1 MNKGKVY
8 LIGAG
13 PGDPELLSIA
23 GYRAILDSKAVI
35 MDHLLQPDF
44 LERLGIPCKQKV
56 IHHLGDANTHWS
68 QKEISRTLLHFARNG
83 WNVARLKG
91 GDPFVF
97 GRGFEEMKYLSD
109 HAVPYEIIPG
119 MSAATAVPAA
129 AGLSLT
135 HRESA
140 RSFAVVTAKT
150 IGGEIH
156 KHLPRADS
164 LVIMMGV
171 AALEAIVEKLLSD
184 GWNSCSPAAIIERGT
199 LTWERHVQG
208 PLGRIVALAREHS
221 VRSPA
226 CIVVGEV
233 ARTPHRLQPKPTIL
247 FTGIDPTA
255 FRSLGTL
262 IHWPALKV
270 IRNQAAEM
278 EFTKVLED
286 LQEKRFSN
294 ILFCDSLGVNTFFRM
309 LGESEADARVFGGT
323 HVTAANAMV
332 RRSLFSQRI
341 SPDDTGMSHHALHRG
356 RKDGE
361 VLLVAGTHL
370 PGRLHDI
377 FLSNEK
383 NISSLLLNRLVFH
396 PELGRSLPQFDAAYF
411 VSPRGVE
418 AYAQSYGC
426 EVFQGEVWC
435 LGEATRIAASRW
447 NSDARVVIPQ
457 AYTSSD
463 RFEMI

>member
-1 MNKGKVY
+1 
-8 LIGAG
+8 
-13 PGDPELLSIA
+13 
-23 GYRAILDSKAVI
+23 
-35 MDHLLQPDF
+35 
-44 LERLGIPCKQKV
+44 
-56 IHHLGDANTHWS
+56 
-68 QKEISRTLLHFARNG
+68 
-83 WNVARLKG
+83 
-91 GDPFVF
+91 
-97 GRGFEEMKYLSD
+97 
-109 HAVPYEIIPG
+109 
-119 MSAATAVPAA
+119 
-129 AGLSLT
+129 
-135 HRESA
+135 
-140 RSFAVVTAKT
+140 
-150 IGGEIH
+150 
-156 KHLPRADS
+156 
-164 LVIMMGV
+164 
-171 AALEAIVEKLLSD
+171 
-184 GWNSCSPAAIIERGT
+184 
-199 LTWERHVQG
+199 
-208 PLGRIVALAREHS
+208 
-221 VRSPA
+221 
-226 CIVVGEV
+226 
-233 ARTPHRLQPKPTIL
+233 
-247 FTGIDPTA
+247 
-255 FRSLGTL
+255 
-262 IHWPALKV
+262 
-270 IRNQAAEM
+270 
-278 EFTKVLED
+278 
-286 LQEKRFSN
+286 
-294 ILFCDSLGVNTFFRM
+294 M

>member
-35 MDHLLQPDF
+35 MDHLLQADF
-44 LERLGIPCKQKV
+44 LERLGIPCKQKI
-56 IHHLGDANTHWS
+56 IHHLGDANTHLS
-68 QKEISRTLLHFARNG
+68 QKEISQTLLHFAWNG

-119 MSAATAVPAA
+119 MSAATSVPAA

-150 IGGEIH
+150 IGGKIH
-156 KHLPRADS
+156 NHFPRADS

-184 GWNSCSPAAIIERGT
+184 GWSKDTLTAIIERGT
-199 LTWERHVQG
+199 LTWERHVRG
-208 PLGRIVALAREHS
+208 PLGHIVAMAREHS
-221 VRSPA
+221 IRSPA

-262 IHWPALKV
+262 IHWPALKI
-270 IRNQAAEM
+270 IRDEFAEIR
-278 EFTKVLED
+278 FPKVLED
-286 LQEKRFSN
+286 LQKQRLSTV
-294 ILFCDSLGVNTFFRM
+294 LFCDSLGVNTFFRM
-309 LGESEADARVFGGT
+309 LGKHGSDARILGGT
-323 HVTAANAMV
+323 RVIASNAVV
-332 RRSLFSQRI
+332 RRSLIWQRI
-341 SPDDTGMSHHALHRG
+341 SPDETGMSHHALQQG
-356 RKDGE
+356 GE
-361 VLLVAGTHL
+361 EGKVLLVAGTHL
-370 PGRLHDI
+370 PERLQDVS
-377 FLSNEK
+377 LRDEMNL
-383 NISSLLLNRLVFH
+383 SSLLLHRLVFH
-396 PELGRSLPQFDAAYF
+396 PELGHPLPQFDAAYF

-418 AYAQSYGC
+418 AYAQSYGA
-426 EVFQGEVWC
+426 EVFQGEIWC

-447 NSDARVVIPQ
+447 NSEARIVIPQ
-457 AYTSSD
+457 AYASSD